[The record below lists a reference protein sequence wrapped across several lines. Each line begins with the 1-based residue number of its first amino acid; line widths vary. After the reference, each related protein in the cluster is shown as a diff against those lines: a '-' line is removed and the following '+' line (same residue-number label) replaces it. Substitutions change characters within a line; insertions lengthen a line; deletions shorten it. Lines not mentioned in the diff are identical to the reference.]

1 VSTAGSETRPAFVW
15 NPGAWFGC
23 QVGCTLWLA
32 ILGGVLLPKDRLAA
46 YGCLAGFLA
55 LNAWGV
61 HLWRRRG
68 TTSAYAALQRFLLGA
83 SVVIAA
89 VVVLVNL
96 RGVSLPPGP
105 GAFVSTY
112 VPYWAIA
119 VAPTLML
126 AFHLRHRAEGSAR
139 AEPAARPP
147 GTR

>member
-1 VSTAGSETRPAFVW
+1 VSTAPPEARPAFVW

-32 ILGGVLLPKDRLAA
+32 ILGVVLFPKDRLAA
-46 YGCLAGFLA
+46 WGCLAGFLA

-61 HLWRRRG
+61 HLWRRRDRS
-68 TTSAYAALQRFLLGA
+68 SAYAAIQRFLLGA
-83 SVVIAA
+83 SAVIAA
-89 VVVLVNL
+89 VVILVNL

-119 VAPTLML
+119 VAPALML
-126 AFHLRHRAEGSAR
+126 VFRLRHHAEGPVRAER
-139 AEPAARPP
+139 R
-147 GTR
+147 